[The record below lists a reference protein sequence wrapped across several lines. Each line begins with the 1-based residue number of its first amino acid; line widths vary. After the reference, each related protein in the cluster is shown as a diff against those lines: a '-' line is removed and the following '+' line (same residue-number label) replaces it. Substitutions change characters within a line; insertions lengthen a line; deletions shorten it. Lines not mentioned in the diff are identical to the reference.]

1 MILFILSVND
11 FIHNVEKWSDILQKS
26 WGVKTAR
33 ILKYVWPFY
42 NIKHGRVNFI
52 VSFI

>member
-26 WGVKTAR
+26 CGVKTAR
-33 ILKYVWPFY
+33 ILKYVWQFY
-42 NIKHGRVNFI
+42 NISMDGLI
-52 VSFI
+52 S